1 MGVQPSRLP
10 QLGKCNIDFWR
21 HGHSPGL
28 TVLGMPQGKLLPAHV
43 YVGPFQP
50 EKFTKTRAYRTVRKY
65 RRWGAAA
72 SLRLSHSSVVA
83 MRSRSFCGFGLGT
96 YAATLSVTSLN

>member
-1 MGVQPSRLP
+1 MGVQPPRLP

-28 TVLGMPQGKLLPAHV
+28 TVLGMPQGKLLPSHV

-50 EKFTKTRAYRTVRKY
+50 EEFTTPWAKSVQNRQEIPEMGSSRLFETEPFIRCGDAIPFILRVR
-65 RRWGAAA
+65 
-72 SLRLSHSSVVA
+72 
-83 MRSRSFCGFGLGT
+83 FGHICRNIVGH
-96 YAATLSVTSLN
+96 